1 MACQILGYKRSELQ
15 KLTLNNLISN
25 LEEQDVEALEE
36 TDLICTKK
44 SESDIYVKG
53 TVLVCGKVVSYRF
66 HKIIALKWHLRHE
79 IENLIQMSV

>member
-15 KLTLNNLISN
+15 TLTLRNLIYN
-25 LEEQDVEALEE
+25 LEEQDVDALEE

-53 TVLVCGKVVSYRF
+53 TVLVCGKVVSCRF
-66 HKIIALKWHLRHE
+66 HKIITQKLHLRH
-79 IENLIQMSV
+79 

>member
-15 KLTLNNLISN
+15 TLTIRNLISN
-25 LEEQDVEALEE
+25 FEEQDVEALEE

-66 HKIIALKWHLRHE
+66 HKIFAQKWHLRH
-79 IENLIQMSV
+79 